1 MTKCC
6 VTDAPLKREGRTRV
20 RDEMIYKSMWGTGLP
35 SENLQASIDTYTET
49 EISVKRYMNRGMD
62 VAI

>member
-1 MTKCC
+1 MLCNRC
-6 VTDAPLKREGRTRV
+6 PLKREGRTRV